1 MYHQKAQILIL
12 HRESRKMAWKGQPK
26 RVIAPYLKL
35 LSSGY
40 DTLVSSIGHVKSGV
54 NSGRPRSKAK
64 EYSRSIVNKYCEGK
78 VKRTPGG
85 E

>member
-64 EYSRSIVNKYCEGK
+64 
-78 VKRTPGG
+78 
-85 E
+85 